1 MMDAMLV
8 STGMA
13 VWTVLV
19 HMVGLGSLL
28 AVARFRS
35 SRIDPHG
42 SILRQALFI
51 LIIVLGLFVAHA
63 VEIWSF
69 ALVYLALGAVSGWAC
84 GAGSSEKLSRVTVD
98 WARAGV
104 AASGAPKRAARA
116 KMRGV
121 IGGPPENAGA
131 TIAETRE
138 EFHRGRRPVFRAFLT
153 PGKRLARWLGRGGF
167 GMEICS
173 CV

>member
-51 LIIVLGLFVAHA
+51 LIIVLGLFVVHA

-69 ALVYLALGAVSGWAC
+69 ALVYLALGAVSGLEEALYFSTSTFTTL
-84 GAGSSEKLSRVTVD
+84 GYGD
-98 WARAGV
+98 
-104 AASGAPKRAARA
+104 
-116 KMRGV
+116 V
-121 IGGPPENAGA
+121 IIDNEWRLVSAMEGFTGFLMIGWS
-131 TIAETRE
+131 T
-138 EFHRGRRPVFRAFLT
+138 AFLVSIV
-153 PGKRLARWLGRGGF
+153 GKLRALEADWLDRPRRDD
-167 GMEICS
+167 
-173 CV
+173 

>member
-51 LIIVLGLFVAHA
+51 LIIVLGLFVVHA

-69 ALVYLALGAVSGWAC
+69 ALVYLALGAVSGLEEALYFSTSTFTTL
-84 GAGSSEKLSRVTVD
+84 GYGD
-98 WARAGV
+98 
-104 AASGAPKRAARA
+104 
-116 KMRGV
+116 V
-121 IGGPPENAGA
+121 IIDNEWRLVSAMEGFTGFLMIGWS
-131 TIAETRE
+131 T
-138 EFHRGRRPVFRAFLT
+138 AFLVSIV
-153 PGKRLARWLGRGGF
+153 GKLRALEADWLDRPRR
-167 GMEICS
+167 ED
-173 CV
+173 